1 MSRILLVEDDE
12 TICSILERE
21 LGSWGY
27 EVCSVS
33 DFSAVLTD
41 FTTYE
46 PQLVLMDIMLPSYN
60 GYYWCQRIRERSQV
74 PIIFISSRSED
85 MDMIQAIS
93 FGADDYITKPFHVA
107 VVRAKIQALL
117 RRTYDFS
124 DPVQG
129 VSWGALT
136 LREKEAL
143 LSNGSE
149 AVGLTRTEL
158 LIMGMLL
165 RARGGIV
172 LRDHL
177 MEELWAGDQFI
188 DDNTLAVN
196 IARLRKKLEQI
207 GAKGYLQTKRGMG
220 YFLCQER
227 EEE

>member
-12 TICSILERE
+12 TICNILERE

-60 GYYWCQRIRERSQV
+60 GYYWCQKIRERSQV

-107 VVRAKIQALL
+107 VVWAKIQALL

-124 DPVQG
+124 DPAQG
-129 VSWGALT
+129 VSWGAFT
-136 LREKEAL
+136 LREKEAV